1 MKNKY
6 GLLLVAAF
14 LFVSVLGCRF
24 YNPLAD
30 GADASKNS
38 NSKASKSE
46 DESLTDR
53 TIESTVG
60 GTTTGVVEC
69 DELLNSIS
77 EQSKNQNDD
86 YVSKATR
93 EFFLNRI
100 RDSVRKSIEE
110 NKGDKAEMAKNC
122 ADYQKQLTKFKAEED
137 EKKSGNKQ

>member
-1 MKNKY
+1 MKNKF
-6 GLLLVAAF
+6 GLLSVASI
-14 LFVSVLGCRF
+14 LFVSILGCRF

-30 GADASKNS
+30 GADAPNRSDSKT
-38 NSKASKSE
+38 AQSE
-46 DESLTDR
+46 DKSITDQ

-77 EQSKNQNDD
+77 EQSKNENDD

-100 RDSVRKSIEE
+100 RDGVRKSIEE
-110 NKGDKAEMAKNC
+110 NKSDKVELAKNC
-122 ADYQKQLTKFKAEED
+122 ADYQRQLTKFKAEED
-137 EKKSGNKQ
+137 EKKSADK